1 MSLNTELRQ
10 EYAKYPQI
18 IWHFDQELEAFENR
32 NGYTYMYYTYMFD
45 QLLGFD
51 CIEKLCS
58 ILSIDEYRHII
69 DGFYSRLLGYDR
81 LDDPNLE
88 DLIIYLVE
96 ELSEMSVADIKDMV
110 DDLNIFWDDF
120 FNRHM

>member
-1 MSLNTELRQ
+1 MNLNTELRQ

-18 IWHFDQELEAFENR
+18 IWHFDQELKAFENR

-58 ILSIDEYRHII
+58 ILSKRIVDIALFVFTHAN
-69 DGFYSRLLGYDR
+69 LL
-81 LDDPNLE
+81 
-88 DLIIYLVE
+88 
-96 ELSEMSVADIKDMV
+96 
-110 DDLNIFWDDF
+110 
-120 FNRHM
+120 